1 MRTPESTATRAA
13 ILASLTTHGWKSE
26 SLHSAVAEKYFDT
39 VVGPKQALA
48 WCFPINSGTALRMTG
63 EYWSEGRNVLSTCMI
78 DLPVDAEQAAIAR
91 AVERWVAMAA
101 KGVSQSY
108 AASLLRSCAA

>member
-1 MRTPESTATRAA
+1 MRTLESIAAQAA

-26 SLHSAVAEKYFDT
+26 SVHSAVAAKYFDT
-39 VVGPKQALA
+39 IVGPKQALA

-78 DLPVDAEQAAIAR
+78 DLPADAEQAEIAQ
-91 AVERWVAMAA
+91 AVERWVAMAN
-101 KGVSQSY
+101 KDVSQSY
-108 AASLLRSCAA
+108 AARLLRSCAA